1 MTYVLTIFVPLLQ
14 INRYTQITCVKNK
27 VAYTYAGTAEKEG
40 NSQLEYDFS
49 KELMLEYFRQCG
61 DLLYDDNFSFMTVGY
76 GGAADGS

>member
-1 MTYVLTIFVPLLQ
+1 MPVLPKRREIPSLNTTFQ
-14 INRYTQITCVKNK
+14 
-27 VAYTYAGTAEKEG
+27 
-40 NSQLEYDFS
+40 

>member
-1 MTYVLTIFVPLLQ
+1 MPV
-14 INRYTQITCVKNK
+14 
-27 VAYTYAGTAEKEG
+27 
-40 NSQLEYDFS
+40 LEYDFS